1 MFNCHINK
9 PNSPLAKGGSLLYD
23 GEHLNEKETT
33 ELWQKNAPMIVPV
46 AAPTVPQERIPPFP
60 RTR

>member
-1 MFNCHINK
+1 M
-9 PNSPLAKGGSLLYD
+9 LYD

-46 AAPTVPQERIPPFP
+46 AAPTVPQERILPFP
-60 RTR
+60 RTL